1 MKLKKAFFLCLI
13 VSLALCKTIR
23 SQTNCNNDNGVEIYN
38 GTCKSVAECSGAA
51 LKGNCLNSFVCCIPD
66 LKPPLNVPE
75 NPLISKRTFLK
86 LVGDTVRNS
95 ALYNHFAQSL
105 IDAEAFNQYRAAA
118 YFATLVGE
126 TNYFK
131 ELESKVDDPDFNA
144 DLGNNATADGS
155 IFRGRGGIWLRG
167 KTNYIL
173 ANSKLSSSLG
183 NLIFKSQLKIILL
196 LIFQKKF

>member
-1 MKLKKAFFLCLI
+1 MKLNKVVFLCFIIILT
-13 VSLALCKTIR
+13 LCKTIK
-23 SQTNCNNDNGVEIYN
+23 SQTNCNNDYGVERYN
-38 GTCKSVAECSGAA
+38 GTCKPVDECVGAA

-66 LKPPLNVPE
+66 VQSPPNVPE
-75 NPLISKRTFLK
+75 NSFINKRVFLK
-86 LVGDTVRNS
+86 LVGDTVRND
-95 ALYNHFAQSL
+95 ALYNHFAKSL
-105 IDAEAFNQYRAAA
+105 TDAEIFNQYRAAA

-173 ANSKLSSSLG
+173 ANAKLSSSLG
-183 NLIFKSQLKIILL
+183 ILL
-196 LIFQKKF
+196 F

>member
-1 MKLKKAFFLCLI
+1 MFSTRIYIIFTVI
-13 VSLALCKTIR
+13 VVLCKTIK
-23 SQTNCNNDNGVEIYN
+23 SQTNCNNDYGLKRYN
-38 GTCKSVAECSGAA
+38 GTCKSVEECTGAA

-66 LKPPLNVPE
+66 IKPPPNVPE
-75 NPLISKRTFLK
+75 NSFVNKRTFLK

-105 IDAEAFNQYRAAA
+105 IDAEINNQYRAAA
-118 YFATLVGE
+118 YFATLAGE

-131 ELESKVDDPDFNA
+131 ELESRVDDPDFNA

-183 NLIFKSQLKIILL
+183 NLNTFN
-196 LIFQKKF
+196 

>member
-1 MKLKKAFFLCLI
+1 MNLKKIIFICLI
-13 VSLALCKTIR
+13 VSLTLCKTIK

-38 GTCKSVAECSGAA
+38 GTCKLVEECTGAA
-51 LKGNCLNSFVCCIPD
+51 LKGNCLNSFVCCITD
-66 LKPPLNVPE
+66 IKPPPNVPE
-75 NPLISKRTFLK
+75 NSFVNKRTFLK

-131 ELESKVDDPDFNA
+131 ELESKVDDPDFNV
-144 DLGNNATADGS
+144 DLGNNATGDVS
-155 IFRGRGGIWLRG
+155 NFRGRGGILLRG

-183 NLIFKSQLKIILL
+183 NLNTFN
-196 LIFQKKF
+196 